1 MKLSQFKFKLPEE
14 LIAQYPTENRDE
26 CRLMVVNVRDKSIE
40 HHVFKDVLNYFDE
53 GDVMIFNDTRV
64 FPARLYGNKE
74 KTGAKIE
81 VFLLRELNVDNKF
94 WKLPETGK

>member
-40 HHVFKDVLNYFDE
+40 HILEYMMLNALVTDIDHHQTTFVAVFRRILCDK
-53 GDVMIFNDTRV
+53 
-64 FPARLYGNKE
+64 
-74 KTGAKIE
+74 
-81 VFLLRELNVDNKF
+81 FLRKFELE
-94 WKLPETGK
+94 L